1 MKKDVKW
8 IHNGKPALY
17 SNFFLH
23 TSCAWLKRNQSKYI
37 LIIIYKVT
45 NSLAFLFAFVTEEAL
60 SVKSSQIIEKKTLID
75 VKRATP
81 EILKVSID
89 LALVLFRFL
98 LNFCRSV

>member
-1 MKKDVKW
+1 M
-8 IHNGKPALY
+8 
-17 SNFFLH
+17 
-23 TSCAWLKRNQSKYI
+23 
-37 LIIIYKVT
+37 
-45 NSLAFLFAFVTEEAL
+45 
-60 SVKSSQIIEKKTLID
+60 KSSQIIEKKTLID